1 MSPSNLL
8 PKALNLTH
16 SYLEKKL
23 FDFNSTDQ
31 AICDR
36 AEINSGELYGTFY
49 RDSRTS
55 ILAATKLIDYTL
67 QPPVLPTA
75 QQLTDFDNLLTAAL
89 PFMKD
94 ILNSDG
100 GVALPIL
107 PILDDVDIVQ
117 TAIRVIT
124 NLTPVQQPTEQ
135 NYRDLAAKIEILYAN
150 SQDFQSNFIG
160 IVRDQFSGCSD
171 AINSLGEVEV
181 EM

>member
-23 FDFNSTDQ
+23 FDLNPTDQ

-36 AEINSGELYGTFY
+36 AEINSGELYGTIN
-49 RDSRTS
+49 RDSLTS
-55 ILAATKLIDYTL
+55 ILAATKLIDYTS
-67 QPPVLPTA
+67 QPPVLPTKK
-75 QQLTDFDNLLTAAL
+75 QLTDFDNSLTAAL
-89 PFMKD
+89 SFMKN
-94 ILNSDG
+94 ILNPDG

-107 PILDDVDIVQ
+107 PILDDVDEVQ

-124 NLTPVQQPTEQ
+124 NHGATQQPTEQ
-135 NYRDLAAKIEILYAN
+135 NYRDLAAKIDTLYSD

-160 IVRDQFSGCSD
+160 IVRDQLSGCSD
-171 AINSLGEVEV
+171 AINGLEE
-181 EM
+181 EE

>member
-8 PKALNLTH
+8 PKALNLTY

-23 FDFNSTDQ
+23 FDHNPTDQ

-36 AEINSGELYGTFY
+36 AEINSGELYGTFF

-67 QPPVLPTA
+67 QPTLLPTK
-75 QQLTDFDNLLTAAL
+75 QQLTDFDNSLTAAL

-94 ILNSDG
+94 ILNPDE
-100 GVALPIL
+100 GVALSIL
-107 PILDDVDIVQ
+107 PILDDVGKVQ

-124 NLTPVQQPTEQ
+124 NLVAGQQPTEQ
-135 NYRDLAAKIEILYAN
+135 NYRDLAAKIDTLYAD
-150 SQDFQSNFIG
+150 SQDFQSKFIG
-160 IVRDQFSGCSD
+160 IVRDQFSSCSD
-171 AINSLGEVEV
+171 AINSLGEV
-181 EM
+181 

>member
-23 FDFNSTDQ
+23 FDLNPTDQ

-36 AEINSGELYGTFY
+36 AGINSGELYGTIN
-49 RDSRTS
+49 RDSLTS
-55 ILAATKLIDYTL
+55 ILAATKLIDYTS
-67 QPPVLPTA
+67 QPPVLPTKK
-75 QQLTDFDNLLTAAL
+75 QLTDFDNSLTAAL
-89 PFMKD
+89 PFMKN
-94 ILNSDG
+94 ILNPDE
-100 GVALPIL
+100 GVALSIL
-107 PILDDVDIVQ
+107 AILDDVGEVQ

-124 NLTPVQQPTEQ
+124 NLSAAQQPTEQ

-160 IVRDQFSGCSD
+160 IVRDQLSGCSD
-171 AINSLGEVEV
+171 AINGLEEGE
-181 EM
+181 